1 MSKVALSRF
10 EVVSARLGRDEVS
23 REVLR
28 ELCARHQPGQAVRVS
43 RAVLGRDLGHPAH
56 YVALALFRLAALQVI
71 REVPVTG
78 VPYQLSDYSLTFLE
92 EADAC
97 PSC

>member
-1 MSKVALSRF
+1 MSEVALSRF
-10 EVVSARLGRDEVS
+10 ELVSARLGRDEVS

-28 ELCARHQPGQAVRVS
+28 ALCERHQPGQALRQS
-43 RAVLGRDLGHPAH
+43 TALLARDLGQPTP
-56 YVALALFRLAALQVI
+56 YVALALVRLAALGLVSAQAVA
-71 REVPVTG
+71 G

-92 EADAC
+92 EADPC

>member
-1 MSKVALSRF
+1 MSDVALSRF
-10 EVVSARLGRDEVS
+10 EAISARLGRDEVS

-28 ELCARHQPGQAVRVS
+28 ELCERHQPGQAVRVS

-71 REVPVTG
+71 REVPVAG
-78 VPYQLSDYSLTFLE
+78 VPYQISDYSLTFLE